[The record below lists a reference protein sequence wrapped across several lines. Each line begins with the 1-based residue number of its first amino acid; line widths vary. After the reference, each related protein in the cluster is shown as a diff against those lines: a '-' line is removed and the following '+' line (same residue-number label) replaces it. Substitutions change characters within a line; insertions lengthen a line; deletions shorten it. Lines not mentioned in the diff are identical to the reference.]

1 MSTSTSP
8 STTSLYL
15 KQRMHKLKIY
25 GVSDLMQHIDTFK
38 ETMGDSVT
46 VKIDDFNNLS
56 ILLCSLPPL
65 LTALTCNMEKVDASL
80 RFPHERWP
88 EVISMKPRA
97 FLYHNFLKNEECE
110 HLISLAKPY
119 MRRSLV
125 SGYGGGKQSRMYQ
138 KLSAGQS
145 LTYTALIF
153 SSSYS
158 LRQVLLLEVHFPPII
173 FLEQKQTAPRQD
185 LRYGKLFVLFLP
197 VDARTST
204 GSFISRGHDKTVEEI
219 ERRISEFTFLPVE
232 NGESLQVIHYE
243 VGQKFDPHFDGLG
256 RIATFLMYLSD
267 VDKGGETDF
276 PKSSGGL
283 SVSPKKGDAVLFW
296 NKRPDDS
303 QDPSS
308 FHCERDKHID
318 FLYAFPGRP
327 VIKGNKWASTK
338 WFHSQEYKGSYTNTK
353 QSK

>member
-1 MSTSTSP
+1 
-8 STTSLYL
+8 
-15 KQRMHKLKIY
+15 
-25 GVSDLMQHIDTFK
+25 
-38 ETMGDSVT
+38 
-46 VKIDDFNNLS
+46 
-56 ILLCSLPPL
+56 
-65 LTALTCNMEKVDASL
+65 MEKVDASL

-119 MRRSLV
+119 MRS
-125 SGYGGGKQSRMYQ
+125 
-138 KLSAGQS
+138 
-145 LTYTALIF
+145 
-153 SSSYS
+153 
-158 LRQVLLLEVHFPPII
+158 
-173 FLEQKQTAPRQD
+173 
-185 LRYGKLFVLFLP
+185 
-197 VDARTST
+197 ARTST

-308 FHCERDKHID
+308 FHS
-318 FLYAFPGRP
+318 GRP
-327 VIKGNKWASTK
+327 VIKGNKWAATK

>member
-8 STTSLYL
+8 STTSLYM

-125 SGYGGGKQSRMYQ
+125 SGYGGGKQSR
-138 KLSAGQS
+138 
-145 LTYTALIF
+145 I
-153 SSSYS
+153 
-158 LRQVLLLEVHFPPII
+158 
-173 FLEQKQTAPRQD
+173 
-185 LRYGKLFVLFLP
+185 
-197 VDARTST
+197 DARTST

>member
-80 RFPHERWP
+80 RFPHERWH
-88 EVISMKPRA
+88 EVISTKPRA

-125 SGYGGGKQSRMYQ
+125 SGYGGGKQS
-138 KLSAGQS
+138 S
-145 LTYTALIF
+145 
-153 SSSYS
+153 
-158 LRQVLLLEVHFPPII
+158 
-173 FLEQKQTAPRQD
+173 
-185 LRYGKLFVLFLP
+185 
-197 VDARTST
+197 ARTST
-204 GSFISRGHDKTVEEI
+204 GSFISRGHDKIVEEI

-267 VDKGGETDF
+267 VNKGGETDF
-276 PKSSGGL
+276 PNSSGGL
-283 SVSPKKGDAVLFW
+283 SISPKKGDAVLFW
-296 NKRPDDS
+296 NNRPDGS

-308 FHCERDKHID
+308 FHCERDKHIA
-318 FLYAFPGRP
+318 FLYAFHGCP
-327 VIKGNKWASTK
+327 VIIGNKSSSTK
-338 WFHSQEYKGSYTNTK
+338 WLHVHEYKN
-353 QSK
+353 

>member
-46 VKIDDFNNLS
+46 VKIDDFNNSS

-125 SGYGGGKQSRMYQ
+125 INPITGVQVVSSG
-138 KLSAGQS
+138 
-145 LTYTALIF
+145 
-153 SSSYS
+153 
-158 LRQVLLLEVHFPPII
+158 
-173 FLEQKQTAPRQD
+173 
-185 LRYGKLFVLFLP
+185 
-197 VDARTST
+197 RTST
-204 GSFISRGHDKTVEEI
+204 GSSIRRGHDKIVEEI
-219 ERRISEFTFLPVE
+219 ENRISEFTFLPVE
-232 NGESLQVIHYE
+232 NGENLQVIHYE
-243 VGQKFDPHFDGLG
+243 VGQKNDPHFDGLG

-267 VDKGGETDF
+267 VDEGGETDF
-276 PKSSGGL
+276 PKSSGRL

-296 NKRPDDS
+296 NKRPDGS

-308 FHCERDKHID
+308 FHCERDKHIA

-338 WFHSQEYKGSYTNTK
+338 WFHSHEYKGSYTNTQQYK
-353 QSK
+353 